1 MDNTLMKNI
10 PLTIDSKGR
19 LTIPKSIRE
28 ALHIENGD
36 VLLLKYESNEG
47 ILHIARAVQN
57 PIEVLSEYTE
67 KEYKAGRTK
76 NIRDVINEDK

>member
-1 MDNTLMKNI
+1 MDDTLSKNI
-10 PLTIDSKGR
+10 SLTIDNKGR

-28 ALHIENGD
+28 ALHIKNGD

-57 PIEVLSEYTE
+57 PIQVLSEYTE
-67 KEYKAGRTK
+67 KEYESGRTK
-76 NIRDVINEDK
+76 NIRKLISNDK